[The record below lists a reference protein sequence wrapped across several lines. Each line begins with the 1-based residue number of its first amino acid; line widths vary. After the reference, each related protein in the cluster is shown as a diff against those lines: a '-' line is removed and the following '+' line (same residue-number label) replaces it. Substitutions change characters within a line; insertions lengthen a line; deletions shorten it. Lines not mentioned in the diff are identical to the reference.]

1 MCIYFLKKISA
12 VVVGATAIA
21 VGTAAAPSQA
31 TTLTGFAT
39 YGDMMAGMN
48 VTVNFLDGGSETAIW
63 AATSDPTNL
72 YDANSG
78 GAFGNNWSLTQA
90 GNTFGS
96 PWTFSNLGKSIASL
110 AINAIPGN
118 TVFNTDLYDDNGYLI
133 FTPDS
138 GGGWTFQALS
148 GVNAPSSFTYSV
160 PIDIS
165 IGDLF
170 GNLSLKWNS
179 GFNGQMQFIADTDS
193 GSAIDPVAP
202 QSVPE
207 PTYTLSLLS
216 LGVLGVIS
224 RRQRKPQHKA

>member
-1 MCIYFLKKISA
+1 MCISYLKKIS
-12 VVVGATAIA
+12 VGIVGATAIA

-39 YGDMMAGMN
+39 YGDTMAGIN
-48 VTVNFLDGGSETAIW
+48 VTANFLGGGSESVTW
-63 AATSDPTNL
+63 SATSDPTNV

-78 GAFGNNWSLTQA
+78 GAFGTNWSLTQA

-96 PWTFSNLGKSIASL
+96 PWKLSNVGRSIASL

-118 TVFNTDLYDDNGYLI
+118 TVFNTDLYDDNGNSIY
-133 FTPDS
+133 TPGS

-170 GNLSLKWNS
+170 GTLSLKWNS

-207 PTYTLSLLS
+207 PNYTLSLLGLS
-216 LGVLGVIS
+216 VLGVIS